1 MKKVL
6 MISQMQ
12 DLDGMGCVY
21 LGTHAF
27 HDGIFVYSLCRTFD
41 IDKAFLEYYDEDD
54 LDKYDLV
61 FINGLCPSE
70 VILERINNDSNIR
83 NKIQI
88 LDYHK
93 SSLDNNYD
101 NYPFVKVV
109 YENNGYLE
117 CGTSLFYKYLLAF
130 KYIEANKFLDDFV
143 DLTRQYAVWEW
154 HEKDN
159 KRARK
164 LYILSEMLG
173 IEAYL
178 KAIDSM
184 AKIFEVVRFDE
195 NAQTVIEKYE
205 KNLSKEL
212 KEAHDTIKTI
222 IIDVKDNSYKVGFV
236 KAPFRLR
243 NELVD
248 YMISNNEPIAALGM
262 IISDGNTVSYRAI
275 KPGVDCNKI
284 ASKFGG
290 HGEKYAGSNSKDDP
304 RFVDFYNKYL
314 I

>member
-1 MKKVL
+1 MKKIL

-27 HDGIFVYSLCRTFD
+27 KDDLFLYSLCRTFD
-41 IDKAFLEYYDEDD
+41 IDKQFLEYYDEDD

-61 FINGLCPSE
+61 FINGLCLSE
-70 VILERINNDSNIR
+70 ELLERVNNDSNIR
-83 NKIQI
+83 EKIQI

-93 SSLDNNYD
+93 SSLDKGYD
-101 NYPFVKVV
+101 RYPFVKVV
-109 YENNGYLE
+109 NENNGYLE

-130 KYIEANKFLDDFV
+130 KYIETTKFLDDFV

-154 HEKDN
+154 KEKDN

-164 LYILSEMLG
+164 LNILSEMLG
-173 IEAYL
+173 IEQYL
-178 KAIDSM
+178 KVIDSM
-184 AKIFEVVRFDE
+184 SKTFESVKFDID
-195 NAQTVIEKYE
+195 AQNIIEKYE

-212 KEAHDTIKTI
+212 QLAHDTIKCATVE
-222 IIDVKDNSYKVGFV
+222 VKDNSYKVGFV
-236 KAPFRLR
+236 HAPFKLR

-248 YMISNNEPIAALGM
+248 YMVDIHEPIAALG
-262 IISDGNTVSYRAI
+262 IIMTDANTVSYRAI
-275 KPGVDCNKI
+275 KDGVDCNKI
-284 ASKFGG
+284 ASLFGG
-290 HGEKYAGSNSKDDP
+290 HGEKYAGSNSKDNP
-304 RFVDFYNKYL
+304 KFIEFYNQYL